1 MSVETLIVQKAKM
14 KNRNFIFGYYWKD
27 FIDDETVRDRHRR
40 AIESSISKIEQTQQ
54 IDFKEGLRNL
64 DKNADVIPTAKKSPT
79 LNRRSPRRMAL
90 KSTSMDSM

>member
-1 MSVETLIVQKAKM
+1 MSVETLKVQKAKM

-40 AIESSISKIEQTQQ
+40 AIESSISKIEQTHE

-64 DKNADVIPTAKKSPT
+64 DENADVIPTVKKKPNIKKKVT
-79 LNRRSPRRMAL
+79 KKKDVLHEY
-90 KSTSMDSM
+90 KHG